1 MIITVSVLLYN
12 SVRSLTQLKELDV
25 SGNYSLQTL
34 PDWLGDITSLKVL
47 DIRRCNMTT
56 IPDW

>member
-1 MIITVSVLLYN
+1 MVIHVNVLLYN
-12 SVRSLTQLKELDV
+12 SVRSLTQLEELDV
-25 SGNYSLQTL
+25 SYSWVLTL

-47 DIRRCNMTT
+47 NIRDCDMTT

>member
-1 MIITVSVLLYN
+1 MVIYVNVLLYN
-12 SVRSLTQLKELDV
+12 SVRSLTQLEELDV
-25 SGNYSLQTL
+25 SYSWVLTL

-47 DIRRCNMTT
+47 HIRDCDMTT